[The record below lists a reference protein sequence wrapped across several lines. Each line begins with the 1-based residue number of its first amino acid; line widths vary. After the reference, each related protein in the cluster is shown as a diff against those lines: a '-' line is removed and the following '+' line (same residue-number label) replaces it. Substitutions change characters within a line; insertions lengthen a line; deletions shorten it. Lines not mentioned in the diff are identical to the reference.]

1 MGPQMLA
8 VELRPVRMMYDRQM
22 DRSLVFSLSANCLS
36 NMLHASVRPW
46 LIAGRACFHS
56 HTQPPS
62 CFRSM
67 SYIYTYITP
76 SPLFTLSRSIHLLT
90 ADTVNAAVMTNR
102 CGHGDAHTFII
113 KHMAPLGH
121 KYLWSSAAWFIFRH
135 TQPTTIHYLHLDR
148 LLQFIDFNSQ
158 GNIQLCWSNIWRE
171 NWRKSPLSLSND
183 DIAPQYWEGG
193 W

>member
-8 VELRPVRMMYDRQM
+8 VEPWPVCMMYDGQM

-36 NMLHASVRPW
+36 SMLHASVRPW

-56 HTQPPS
+56 PTQPPS

-67 SYIYTYITP
+67 SYIHIYITP
-76 SPLFTLSRSIHLLT
+76 SPLFTLCHSIHLLT
-90 ADTVNAAVMTNR
+90 GDTANTAVMTNR
-102 CGHGDAHTFII
+102 CGYGDARAFII
-113 KHMAPLGH
+113 KHMAPLGNEH
-121 KYLWSSAAWFIFRH
+121 LWSSAAWFIFRH

-158 GNIQLCWSNIWRE
+158 CNIQLCSN
-171 NWRKSPLSLSND
+171 L
-183 DIAPQYWEGG
+183 
-193 W
+193 